1 MPRPKSRAQARL
13 FFAKAGQGAK
23 WAKRSVAK
31 LGKGSV
37 KRMPGRVKGKK

>member
-1 MPRPKSRAQARL
+1 MPKPKSRAQAR
-13 FFAKAGQGAK
+13 FMFAAAGRGAK

-37 KRMPGRVKGKK
+37 KRMPSRTKKK